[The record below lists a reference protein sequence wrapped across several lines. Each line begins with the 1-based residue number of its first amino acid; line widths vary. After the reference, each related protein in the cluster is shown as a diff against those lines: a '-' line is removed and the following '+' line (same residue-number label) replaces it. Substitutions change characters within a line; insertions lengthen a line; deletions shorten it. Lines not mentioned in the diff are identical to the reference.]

1 MPPVPSLCVLVLET
15 VADQTSPHIK
25 VAVDRTS
32 PHGLVVGIDVIPA
45 QPPPGVSTIQGNFLS
60 AAVQD
65 GVKKFLRGAQQGK
78 SRRRSSSSRDLKN
91 GVLAEDELAS
101 DEKSYLEQG
110 KQSGVLAPESPG
122 EPRGSTSIQ
131 DNVDDGHEDS
141 MVDVVLSDMSA
152 PWEQTE
158 GFWKR
163 SLSNPYYRMMNT
175 SGINFRDHAGSMAR
189 KTGCSKLD

>member
-1 MPPVPSLCVLVLET
+1 MKTALKCSPV
-15 VADQTSPHIK
+15 K

-45 QPPPGVSTIQGNFLS
+45 QPPAGVSTIQGNFLS

-65 GVKKFLRGAQQGK
+65 AVKLFLRGAQPGM
-78 SRRRSSSSRDLKN
+78 SRRQTSLSSDPRN
-91 GVLAEDELAS
+91 GLMIKSELAS
-101 DEKSYLEQG
+101 AGESHLEQG
-110 KQSGVLAPESPG
+110 KQSGVFAPEIPG
-122 EPRGSTSIQ
+122 GFRESTSRE
-131 DNVDDGHEDS
+131 DNDDHGDKGT

-175 SGINFRDHAGSMAR
+175 SGVKLRDHAGSMVCHMIQR
-189 KTGCSKLD
+189 SYFELSWIT